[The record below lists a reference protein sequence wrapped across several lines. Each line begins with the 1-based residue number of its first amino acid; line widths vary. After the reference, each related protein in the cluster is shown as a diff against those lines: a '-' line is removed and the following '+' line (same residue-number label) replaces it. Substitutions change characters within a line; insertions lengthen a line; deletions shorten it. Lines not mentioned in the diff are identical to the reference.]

1 MVCELI
7 KTIRLNP
14 EEVQDF
20 VNAASKCDFDI
31 DVSYN
36 RYIVDAK
43 SFLGVFGLDLRQPLR
58 VSYNGFNS
66 MFEEFLK
73 RKTIAC

>member
-1 MVCELI
+1 MVFDLT

-20 VNAASKCDFDI
+20 VNAASRCDFDVDI
-31 DVSYN
+31 SYN

-58 VSYNGFNS
+58 VSYNGFNA

-73 RKTIAC
+73 RRSIAC